1 MVTLTL
7 LFIAWVAHII
17 TGNFIFG
24 GLDSL
29 EKMALCAL
37 IGVLELFLESIFV
50 VSLSEKLRE
59 FYEERRRKEL
69 EKCRRY

>member
-1 MVTLTL
+1 MITLTL
-7 LFIAWVAHII
+7 LFIAWVAHLV

-24 GLDSL
+24 GIDSL

-37 IGVLELFLESIFV
+37 
-50 VSLSEKLRE
+50 VSLIEISVEACLFMCLSDTFME
-59 FYEERRRKEL
+59 YYAERRRKEL

>member
-1 MVTLTL
+1 MITLTL
-7 LFIAWVAHII
+7 LFIAWVAHIV

-29 EKMALCAL
+29 SKMALCAL
-37 IGVLELFLESIFV
+37 IALLELMFESIVV
-50 VSLSEKLRE
+50 VSLSEKFRE
-59 FYEERRRKEL
+59 LYEKRRRKEL